1 MAVAVLHYVSKL
13 TTILWQPLAWVAVI
27 LVAGVALLLVDSPRS
42 RRFGKLFCAGAAVLL
57 LLLGWRPLPD
67 ARLRSLEDRYA
78 APGGDLRDYY
88 GMVVLGGVFRGDHGR
103 SHGQIA
109 LGCAGERVVVPV
121 SIVNQYPYMRLLCTG
136 GDASIFPGQREP
148 EADVARAHF
157 ERMGTDMS
165 RVITESA
172 SRNTFEN
179 AILGR
184 AVSGIDANKPWLLVT
199 SASHKPRALATFR
212 KAGWNVTPYPVDYD
226 TKVADY
232 WFSYGLY
239 DGLSARQ
246 TALRGYLGLAFYWLI
261 NRI

>member
-1 MAVAVLHYVSKL
+1 MLHYLSKL
-13 TTILWQPLAWVAVI
+13 TTILWQPLAWVAVVL
-27 LVAGVALLLVDSPRS
+27 LVGVVFLLVDSPRS

-67 ARLRSLEDRYA
+67 ALLRSLEDRYA
-78 APGGDLRDYY
+78 APSGSLRKYH
-88 GMVVLGGVFRGDHGR
+88 GMVVLGGVFRGEDGR
-103 SHGQIA
+103 GHGQIA

-121 SIVNQYPYMRLLCTG
+121 PIMNQYPHMRLLFTG
-136 GDASIFPGQREP
+136 GDASIFPGRREP
-148 EADVARAHF
+148 EADVARAYF
-157 ERMGTDMS
+157 ERMGTDMA
-165 RVITESA
+165 RVMTESA

-199 SASHKPRALATFR
+199 SASHMPRALATFR
-212 KAGWNVTPYPVDYD
+212 KAGWNVTPYPVDYV

-239 DGLSARQ
+239 DGISAWQ
-246 TALRGYLGLAFYWLI
+246 TALREYVGLAFYWLT

>member
-1 MAVAVLHYVSKL
+1 M
-13 TTILWQPLAWVAVI
+13 
-27 LVAGVALLLVDSPRS
+27 
-42 RRFGKLFCAGAAVLL
+42 LL

-67 ARLRSLEDRYA
+67 ALLRSLEDRYA
-78 APGGDLRDYY
+78 APSGSLREYY
-88 GMVVLGGVFRGDHGR
+88 GMVVLGGVFRGEDGR
-103 SHGQIA
+103 GHGQIA

-121 SIVNQYPYMRLLCTG
+121 PIMNQYPHMRLLFTG
-136 GDASIFPGQREP
+136 GDASIFPGRREP
-148 EADVARAHF
+148 EADVARAYF
-157 ERMGTDMS
+157 ERMGTDMA
-165 RVITESA
+165 RVMTESA

-184 AVSGIDANKPWLLVT
+184 AVSGIDANKPWLLLT
-199 SASHKPRALATFR
+199 SASHMPRALATFR

-239 DGLSARQ
+239 DGISAWQ
-246 TALRGYLGLAFYWLI
+246 TAFREYLGLAFYWLT